1 MYLLF
6 CLDFSWHIIYM
17 ENNSNIVFL
26 DKDHN
31 GWLEKFSD
39 IPQNWFLIVSKKPS
53 LLLGKQDNKSYKI
66 GNQVFCHYREREKL
80 LQIKSKN
87 HLDN

>member
-1 MYLLF
+1 
-6 CLDFSWHIIYM
+6 M

-26 DKDHN
+26 NKDHN

-39 IPQNWFLIVSKKPS
+39 IPQNWFLIASKKPC
-53 LLLGKQDNKSYKI
+53 LLLDQLNSKSFKI
-66 GNQVFCHYREREKL
+66 GNQVFCHYREKEKM

-87 HLDN
+87 TFG